1 MFTKEQI
8 DIDFYHYADKQ
19 KKKKI
24 IIMHLI
30 TYK

>member
-19 KKKKI
+19 KKNNYNAFD
-24 IIMHLI
+24 HL
-30 TYK
+30 

>member
-19 KKKKI
+19 KKKNNYNAFD
-24 IIMHLI
+24 HL
-30 TYK
+30 